1 MQVHEFQPL
10 HKPKKRKR
18 IGRGGKRGNYS
29 GRGSKGQKSRAGAKM
44 RPQLR
49 EIINKFPKQRGEGFK
64 TFKDTITIVHLE
76 DIQRVL
82 PQGGEISPKI
92 LEKAGLIKRL
102 ANKKLRVKI
111 LVKGELSEAGSYD
124 IQNCLLSK
132 KAEEAIIKTGGK
144 INLPAGKA
152 GIKKKK

>member
-1 MQVHEFQPL
+1 MQVHELKPL
-10 HKPKKRKR
+10 NKPKKRRR

-64 TFKDTITIVHLE
+64 TIKENITVVHLQ
-76 DIQRVL
+76 DIQRIF
-82 PQGGEISPKI
+82 PQGGEITPQI
-92 LEKAGLIKRL
+92 LEKAGLIQRL
-102 ANKKLRVKI
+102 TNQKLRVKI
-111 LVKGELSEAGSYD
+111 LVKGELKAVYD

-132 KAEEAIIKTGGK
+132 KAEEAIIKAGGK
-144 INLPAGKA
+144 IKV
-152 GIKKKK
+152 KKNR

>member
-1 MQVHEFQPL
+1 MQVHELKPL
-10 HKPKKRKR
+10 NKSKKRRR

-64 TFKDTITIVHLE
+64 TFKDNITIAHLE
-76 DIQRVL
+76 DIQRVF
-82 PQGGEISPKI
+82 PQGGKITPQI
-92 LEKAGLIKRL
+92 LEKAGLIQRL
-102 ANKKLRVKI
+102 TNQKLRVKI
-111 LVKGELSEAGSYD
+111 LVKGELKAVYD

-132 KAEEAIIKTGGK
+132 KAEEAIIKAGGK

-152 GIKKKK
+152 GIKKNR